1 MNKHIVY
8 LGYSGFPKGYAEVQ
22 KLIMVSKSLMHA
34 GCKVKVINR
43 KSVLR
48 NSDRI
53 PAAGSFEG
61 IDYIYTT
68 GTSVRPPGKINNY
81 LDSIKGII
89 GEVSYLFKLKKQG
102 KLDGAIL
109 STKSIGFVWFYTS
122 ILRFLK
128 AKSVL
133 NYVEY
138 RSDSSN
144 KNDTALDKFKLKL
157 FLKNAFKLVDKVMP
171 ISDFLIDVIKENSP
185 QSEYL
190 KLPPI
195 CDFEIFKKFSRTADT
210 NYFLFCGSIA
220 YWELLDFILN
230 AFEKVNNDSTE
241 LHLICGGSK
250 KLIEKLQ
257 NRINSHPKKNLIK
270 HFYDIPY
277 DELVSK
283 YVNSYAMLIPI
294 RHTIKDIARYPHKI
308 SEYVAS
314 GRAIISTN
322 EGEVKLQFKDGETA
336 LLAEKYDVEMFA
348 EKLQQAVDN
357 PELVEKISENAY
369 RMGMEVYNYKA
380 YFEKLKALF
389 D

>member
-257 NRINSHPKKNLIK
+257 NRINSHPKK
-270 HFYDIPY
+270 
-277 DELVSK
+277 
-283 YVNSYAMLIPI
+283 
-294 RHTIKDIARYPHKI
+294 T
-308 SEYVAS
+308 
-314 GRAIISTN
+314 
-322 EGEVKLQFKDGETA
+322 
-336 LLAEKYDVEMFA
+336 
-348 EKLQQAVDN
+348 
-357 PELVEKISENAY
+357 
-369 RMGMEVYNYKA
+369 
-380 YFEKLKALF
+380 
-389 D
+389 